1 MNNETYIIF
10 GMIFGFLALWLFFS
24 LAKKLRDSSR
34 FPKQKKNQKT
44 DQKIFLPTPW
54 WRPFKTKILTPLL
67 KCYCNDKASLTK
79 YLKLNEITLETK
91 YFKCYHF

>member
-1 MNNETYIIF
+1 MNNETYIIS

-44 DQKIFLPTPW
+44 D
-54 WRPFKTKILTPLL
+54 
-67 KCYCNDKASLTK
+67 
-79 YLKLNEITLETK
+79 
-91 YFKCYHF
+91 

>member
-1 MNNETYIIF
+1 MNNETYIIS

-44 DQKIFLPTPW
+44 DQKIFLPTLGGD
-54 WRPFKTKILTPLL
+54 RVKQKF
-67 KCYCNDKASLTK
+67 
-79 YLKLNEITLETK
+79 
-91 YFKCYHF
+91 